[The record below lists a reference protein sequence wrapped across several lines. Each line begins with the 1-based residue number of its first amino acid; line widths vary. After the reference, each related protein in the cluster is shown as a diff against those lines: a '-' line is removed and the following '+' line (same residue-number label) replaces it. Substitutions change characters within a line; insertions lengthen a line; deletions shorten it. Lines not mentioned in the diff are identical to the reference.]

1 MMPLE
6 YHYFQQF
13 RIHERLAHTAANR
26 TSGTLSTSLLQVSFT
41 VAYGATPVKKYHS
54 AVPHEN
60 SAFKN
65 FACTSLIL
73 YCEHISP
80 I

>member
-1 MMPLE
+1 MLLRNDSVLE
-6 YHYFQQF
+6 KAKFSS
-13 RIHERLAHTAANR
+13 RCD
-26 TSGTLSTSLLQVSFT
+26 TS
-41 VAYGATPVKKYHS
+41 KKYHS

-65 FACTSLIL
+65 FACAGLIL

>member
-1 MMPLE
+1 M
-6 YHYFQQF
+6 
-13 RIHERLAHTAANR
+13 RSWTTATGPRSHCQRCCSSYICGKGNLI
-26 TSGTLSTSLLQVSFT
+26 GTLFYNLVLRFIWCDTS
-41 VAYGATPVKKYHS
+41 KKYHS

-65 FACTSLIL
+65 FACASLIKD
-73 YCEHISP
+73 CEHISS

>member
-1 MMPLE
+1 MFDPIL
-6 YHYFQQF
+6 F
-13 RIHERLAHTAANR
+13 ILAGNEVMHKI
-26 TSGTLSTSLLQVSFT
+26 SD
-41 VAYGATPVKKYHS
+41 GATPVKKYHS

-65 FACTSLIL
+65 FACASLIL
-73 YCEHISP
+73 DCEQISS